1 MKSFTLHRSVVILF
15 TSLFISACSFSLAE
29 DIPPPPGAEQ
39 RPVIQEQAQAT
50 NGPLYPLMPPNPADG
65 EAIYAEK
72 CAPCHGSSG
81 KGDGPQ
87 AAQLPNPVTAVGSA
101 DVARQATPAD
111 WYTQVTKGN
120 LERFMPPFGSLS
132 DSQRWDVV
140 AYAFSLSMPVEIV
153 AQGEQLYQANCAGCH
168 GESGK
173 GDGVDAAN
181 LSMPDLTS
189 QAWMAER
196 SAADFYQVISQGA
209 EGGMPAYA
217 DQLSEEERWAISS
230 FLRGLTFA
238 SPEQPAESQT
248 APTPSGEASAQ
259 PVETAQPAT
268 PAAEASQTLGTVS
281 GAVVN
286 ASGGEVPD
294 DLVLTLHGFDNMQM
308 AITQTTTVKADG
320 SFVFED
326 VEMPADRAFIVVS
339 DYAGASYTSDIG
351 RVEAGITSLDLPI
364 QIYET
369 TSDASILRA
378 DRLHL
383 FFDFLDDKTMRVV
396 QLYLISNPSN
406 KTLVPAGEGEPTAR
420 FVLPEGAA
428 NLEFQDGA
436 LGERF
441 IQTEDGF
448 GDSLSIPPGEG
459 SYEVLYAYTMPYD
472 RKLELV
478 QPLTL
483 PVDAVVVLVP
493 EDGIKIKGD
502 TLQDGGTRD
511 VQGAQYRVY
520 NGESLAK
527 GELMRMTI
535 SGRPSSGQ
543 PTLSSSSNT
552 SLLIGLGVFGL
563 ALVLAGV
570 WLYRRRGAMTADED
584 MGEKP
589 GDDAENDSA
598 ESLMDAII
606 ALDDL
611 YQAGQLP
618 EEAYLKRRAEIKAR
632 LQELNSQ

>member
-1 MKSFTLHRSVVILF
+1 MKSFSLHRSVVILF
-15 TSLFISACSFSLAE
+15 FSLFISACSFSLAE

-39 RPVIQEQAQAT
+39 RPIIQEQAQAT

-72 CAPCHGSSG
+72 CAPCHGPSG

-111 WYTQVTKGN
+111 WYTQVTRGN
-120 LERFMPPFGSLS
+120 LDRFMPPFGSLS

-140 AYAFSLSMPVEIV
+140 AYAFSLSMPAETV
-153 AQGEQLYQANCAGCH
+153 AQGEQLYKANCAGCH
-168 GESGK
+168 GETGK
-173 GDGVDAAN
+173 GDGEDAAG
-181 LSMPDLTS
+181 LTVPDLTS
-189 QAWMAER
+189 QAGMAER

-209 EGGMPAYA
+209 EGMPAYT

-230 FLRGLTFA
+230 YLRGLTFA
-238 SPEQPAESQT
+238 APDQPTESPI
-248 APTPSGEASAQ
+248 APTPSEEVNAQ
-259 PVETAQPAT
+259 PVETAQLTT

-308 AITQTTTVKADG
+308 AITQTTTINTDG
-320 SFVFED
+320 SFVFEN
-326 VEMPADRAFIVVS
+326 VEMPPERAFIVVS
-339 DYAGASYTSDIG
+339 GYAGASYTSDIG
-351 RVEAGITSLDLPI
+351 RVEAGVTSLDLPI
-364 QIYET
+364 QIYDT
-369 TSDASILRA
+369 TSDASVLRA

-383 FFDFLDDKTMRVV
+383 FFDFLDDKTIRVV

-420 FVLPEGAA
+420 FILPEGAA

-441 IQTEDGF
+441 IQTADGF

-520 NGESLAK
+520 NGESLAE
-527 GELMRMTI
+527 GELLRMTI

-570 WLYRRRGAMTADED
+570 WLYRRRRAIV
-584 MGEKP
+584 GEEVIEEP
-589 GDDAENDSA
+589 DDTGEMDNVD
-598 ESLMDAII
+598 SLMDAII

-618 EEAYLKRRAEIKAR
+618 EDAYLKRRAELKAR
-632 LQELNSQ
+632 LQELNSR